1 MADAP
6 VFTAIHTGTE
16 RDDGVLTTGL
26 ADADGGYLTF
36 QLAPLPFDQQDIDLG
51 MDTYHLELNGQEAS
65 GYGGVARCTLR
76 AGLLTLDLT
85 DKGAANLERRQVT
98 VALDLDADA
107 MADLRTTLRTVF
119 TYGNPAHHPVLDLD

>member
-6 VFTAIHTGTE
+6 AFTATHTGTE
-16 RDDGVLTTGL
+16 RGDGILMTGL
-26 ADADGGYLTF
+26 ADDDGGYLTF
-36 QLAPLPFDQQDIDLG
+36 QLAPLPFDQQDIDLD

-76 AGLLTLDLT
+76 PGLLTLDLT
-85 DKGAANLERRQVT
+85 DKGSANLERQRVT

-107 MADLRTTLRTVF
+107 IAALRTALRTVF
-119 TYGNPAHHPVLDLD
+119 TFGNPAHHPVLDLD